1 MKAENL
7 FHRLSV
13 LIATCWVLSRSA
25 EAFTVIR
32 RCSSVSPLQ
41 QTQTRSSSIE
51 DNHDRSRSP
60 YGVTPHKIRLDYH
73 GPSTASINVVSLHM
87 SSSPEEGKS
96 DNKPF
101 FLDPGTKGGALFYM
115 TALFVIPYLVY
126 QVLVASGMDEIQTGI
141 VIGVGFTI
149 LSTLIWSSTY
159 LFRVAT
165 KDMTY
170 VRQDRLCIVCLV
182 SF

>member
-1 MKAENL
+1 
-7 FHRLSV
+7 
-13 LIATCWVLSRSA
+13 
-25 EAFTVIR
+25 
-32 RCSSVSPLQ
+32 
-41 QTQTRSSSIE
+41 
-51 DNHDRSRSP
+51 
-60 YGVTPHKIRLDYH
+60 
-73 GPSTASINVVSLHM
+73 M

-96 DNKPF
+96 DNNKPF

-170 VRQDRLCIVCLV
+170 VRQDTRLCIACIV